1 MNFDWT
7 IFRLLNNSVL
17 LSSGCLK
24 DHENLLIG
32 GAFLVFLQISR
43 GWSHSELGYLERCDA
58 TPTWIREYFQD
69 ADGVDGQRY
78 ESISSQLGE
87 GASLQLHLAG
97 NAWECGR
104 DAQPWTPKGHLTPH
118 FPPFTGIWPCPLPL
132 ACWNFSGFKVFFYW
146 SFRFISHGLKM
157 LIENAISSSSTFHC
171 KWNCLQHTGQWK
183 TDFV

>member
-32 GAFLVFLQISR
+32 GAFLVFLKKQQGLVPLWAGIFGEVWCHPHLDSGVFSGCR
-43 GWSHSELGYLERCDA
+43 WCGWSKVWKH
-58 TPTWIREYFQD
+58 
-69 ADGVDGQRY
+69 
-78 ESISSQLGE
+78 QLSARE

-97 NAWECGR
+97 NAWEWGR

-146 SFRFISHGLKM
+146 SFRFISHGLKT